1 MITMFMNHLLS
12 WCVNCNMGMCQIYS
26 LENHKWIGHSKRTHS
41 HKLVYNP
48 CNCLDMSTIN
58 PTVVLLVLNHS
69 RPTYLTMGAHFAT
82 PNFQVLLVFMYRCQ
96 LLALVPWCSVIV
108 INVIINGTTRWGWF
122 ATITTCWQKKRGSKQ
137 QPELRYLGWQ
147 PGTQQEETEAVGF
160 PDTFASVK
168 YGKIKEVNLAMHP
181 PLWLS
186 LPRMDWSKPC

>member
-122 ATITTCWQKKRGSKQ
+122 ATITTCWQKKTGIEATTRTKILGMTARDAARGNWSSGVSWYICFGKVW
-137 QPELRYLGWQ
+137 EDKRGKLSN
-147 PGTQQEETEAVGF
+147 
-160 PDTFASVK
+160 AS
-168 YGKIKEVNLAMHP
+168 
-181 PLWLS
+181 PLVAIIT
-186 LPRMDWSKPC
+186 